1 MMSTL
6 YQQARAAL
14 RESDFKPRKRLGQNF
29 LVHEAVL
36 DSIMRLVEL
45 GPEDEVLEI
54 GPGLGSLTRRLVER
68 ARRVLA
74 VEVDGI
80 LVEKLRSGDLGS
92 HPALELVH
100 GDILELALESILP
113 ERKIKLV
120 ANLPYSIATP
130 VLFRLFELRERF
142 SFLVL
147 MV

>member
-74 VEVDGI
+74 VESDGI
-80 LVEKLRSGDLGS
+80 LVGKLRGGHLGS
-92 HPALELVH
+92 HPA
-100 GDILELALESILP
+100 P
-113 ERKIKLV
+113 E
-120 ANLPYSIATP
+120 P
-130 VLFRLFELRERF
+130 VPGGISAR
-142 SFLVL
+142 
-147 MV
+147 